1 MAESMSW
8 NEAMMR
14 RRDFSGAHEWR
25 GADWLIRSRMVR
37 RCVGWKIAGS
47 WRFLGRVAVSSEDKH
62 KTGMNIP

>member
-8 NEAMMR
+8 KEAMMR
-14 RRDFSGAHEWR
+14 RRDFSGAHECR

-47 WRFLGRVAVSSEDKH
+47 
-62 KTGMNIP
+62 